1 MFEQLFSWFKR
12 TQKRWLYG
20 LLSLSLVISFGLVT
34 PQPSYG
40 ISWVELILRGVQTL
54 QVCNMSQQQEIS
66 LGKRI
71 NQQIKSQ
78 VRISRNRPLTRYIN
92 QIGERLAANS
102 ERPDLPYT
110 FQVVD
115 DDQINAFA
123 TLGGF
128 VFVNTGL
135 IKAAANEAE
144 LASVIGHEIGH
155 VEKRHGVSQLCSRAT
170 NSAILSA
177 AGLDENTAAN
187 IGVELA
193 LNLPN
198 SREDELEA
206 DQIGLDFLKES
217 GYAPVGIVSFMET
230 LMEQGGASPPSLLS
244 SHPATSNR
252 IQALRAQ
259 IDPRTANVGDGLN
272 NRSYRRYVRSLL

>member
-40 ISWVELILRGVQTL
+40 ISWLELILRGVQTY

-66 LGKRI
+66 LGQRI

-92 QIGERLAANS
+92 QIGRRLAANS

-135 IKAAANEAE
+135 VKAAANEAE

-155 VEKRHGVSQLCSRAT
+155 VEKRHGVSQLCSRAR

-177 AGLDENTAAN
+177 TGLDENTAAN
-187 IGVELA
+187 LGVEILF
-193 LNLPN
+193 NLPY
-198 SREDELEA
+198 SRDHELQA
-206 DQIGLDFLKES
+206 DQVGLDFLQES

-230 LMEQGGASPPSLLS
+230 LMAQGGASPPSFLS
-244 SHPATSNR
+244 THPATADR